1 MSKVFLTAGKTGYE
15 VANLGDSFYGSTGT
29 ESVSIN
35 SNVTG
40 IIVDSNMESV
50 TLTGAM
56 STYSFQQ
63 AGNVLSIY
71 TADGVTLVTSMA
83 IGDLGSTLI
92 MNSVS
97 YHVAVEADLMMKIGD
112 EKVGVQT
119 LTTGTD
125 TLTGTVAN
133 DRFDGL
139 YGTDGS
145 TVTYTLQAADVLNGG
160 AGIDTLKV
168 TTAAEA
174 STPLDGLW
182 AGKTNFEKIAFDSTG
197 AGAQTITTG
206 ANFATAFA
214 TGADVSVETFDG
226 AITLDMSGYTQA
238 TTVNTTTHGA
248 SSAQTITTGTGAAS
262 VTATALVGGA
272 QTISGV
278 NLNTVHATVLGAG
291 AQTITS
297 TSTSAVTV
305 VADAFNGA
313 QTITTGT
320 GNDHVT
326 TTSTAGTINVITTG
340 AGDDVI
346 VASLGSDTITGGAG
360 VDIMTGGSGTDT
372 FLIAAPDTGITLA
385 TADTITD
392 FTAGDVIN
400 ATSIVGGATIVDGS
414 GFANFDAFVA
424 AANAVYTVNTAA
436 YIAYNAAN
444 SGDAWVL
451 LDHDNSDS
459 VTTGDS
465 IVVLSGVNT
474 AAKID
479 VVAPTI
485 LSAAVSGDGRSIV
498 ITHSEVL
505 TGAPEAADYGV
516 TLSAGTTAVTG
527 ATLGAGADANKITI
541 TLSNTIA
548 TGLTVTNLV
557 HTATNGTA
565 DSIQDTA
572 TVANKAATQTL
583 ATVTNSSAVVASLL
597 TIGTDNLTGTS
608 ANDTFDATYGNAT
621 TVKTIQAEDILNGG
635 NGTDTVN
642 IVTGAEASTPGDG
655 LWTNKT
661 NFEKVVFSSTGDGA
675 QTIVTDV
682 NFLAAFAN
690 GADVSVETQVG
701 AINLNMGSYTH
712 SAAITTSS
720 IGDGVHTI
728 LTGSGATTV
737 NATSH
742 TAGDQTINGAG
753 LTTVDALIVGAG
765 VQTIG
770 TTAGQSIVTVNAT
783 IQGDGAQTITSTSAS
798 AVTVVANAFN
808 GVQTIVTGAGNDSVT
823 TTSASGVNNTISTL
837 AGDDVIVASA
847 GNDTITGG
855 LGKDTMTG
863 GAGRDIF
870 VFAAN
875 DTGTTLATADI
886 ITDFSAAD
894 DIIQAPSGALII
906 ANGAALNFTTFSTA
920 ANAAFAGGST
930 NDDKFIAYNAAG
942 TGNAWVAIDH
952 NNDGTLDSVAVLNG
966 VDVENKLTVNT
977 LTIGTDTITGTALA
991 DTFDATYGNASTIKT
1006 IQAEDVLDGGN
1017 GIDTVNIVTGAEAST
1032 PPDGLWTNKTNF
1044 EKVVF
1049 SSTGDGVQTIVTDAN
1064 FAAAFA
1070 TGADLSVETQAGAIN
1085 VDMSLYAQASTIT
1098 TSSIGAGVHTIVTG
1112 SVATTVNATS
1122 HAAGAQTINGAGLTT
1137 VNATI
1142 VGAGVQTIGTTAGQ
1156 SIVTVNAT
1164 IQGDGAQ
1171 QITSTSASNVTVVAN
1186 AHNGVQTIVTG
1197 AGDDSVTTTSASGV
1211 DNTIVTYA
1219 GIDTIVAGAGND
1231 TITAGIGK
1239 DTMTGGA
1246 GRDIFV
1252 FATGDTGTTLATADI
1267 ITDFSSEDIIQA
1279 PAGSLIITN
1288 GSALADFAAFSTAA
1302 NTAFGG
1308 GATTDDKYVAYNAAG
1323 TGDAWVA
1330 IDHDNDGTLDS
1341 VAVLSGVNL
1350 ASKITDVV
1358 APAILSAEVAT
1369 DGRSIIIT
1377 HSEVLTGTPEA
1388 GDYGVTLSG
1397 GSTTSVTGATL
1408 GTGADANKI
1417 TLTLSNVVL
1426 STLNVT
1432 DLVYTSSAGVADS
1445 IKDAAATSNKAT
1457 TQTLASV
1464 TNNSA
1469 NTTYALTLDT
1479 DTLTGSAAADTFDG
1493 TFGVGVATTYTLGV
1507 ADVLDGGAG
1516 IDTLNVTTLLAEANS
1531 PTDALWANKTNFEK
1545 IVFNSLGDGAQT
1557 ITTGANF
1564 TTAFAT
1570 GADFNVQTLLGAI
1583 TVDMTGYLQA
1593 ATIHTTTI
1601 GTGAH
1606 TITTGTGVASVTALS
1621 TTDGSQTMNG
1631 VGLTTVNAT
1640 INGAGDQT
1648 IGTTT
1653 GANIVT
1659 VNATILGVGAQTITS
1674 TSASAVTVVAHAV
1687 NGAQTIITGAG
1698 NDSVTTTSAA
1708 GTLNAITT
1716 NVGDDIIV
1724 ASLGDD
1730 TIIGGGGVDTMTGG
1744 LGADTFA
1751 FGAVATGITLATADT
1766 ITDFTTADDVIT
1778 TTLSEGAAVTIVDGS
1793 ALVSFAAFLTDAAA
1807 VFSAG
1812 AYIAYNVMGTG
1823 DAWFINDED
1832 STSSVTVN
1840 DTLIILTGVNLVG
1853 EIVIGD
1859 IA

>member
-50 TLTGAM
+50 TLAGAM

-71 TADGVTLVTSMA
+71 TADGVTLVTSMV
-83 IGDLGSTLI
+83 IGDSGSTLI

-97 YHVAVEADLMMKIGD
+97 YHVAVEADQMMKVGD

-119 LTTGTD
+119 LTTGVD
-125 TLTGTVAN
+125 NLTGTVAN
-133 DRFDGL
+133 DTFN
-139 YGTDGS
+139 S
-145 TVTYTLQAADVLNGG
+145 TFGNGNPDTYTLETADVLNGA
-160 AGIDTLKV
+160 AGIDTLNV

-174 STPLDGLW
+174 STPTDALW
-182 AGKTNFEKIAFDSTG
+182 TNTTNFEKIVFSSTG
-197 AGAQTITTG
+197 VGAQVITTG
-206 ANFATAFA
+206 ANFAAAFT
-214 TGADVSVETFDG
+214 TGAEVSVETFDG
-226 AITLDMSGYTQA
+226 AITLDMTGYTQA

-262 VTATALVGGA
+262 VNATTLLAGA

-297 TSTSAVTV
+297 MSTSAVTV

-313 QTITTGT
+313 QTITTGV
-320 GNDHVT
+320 GADSVT
-326 TTSTAGTINVITTG
+326 TTSAAGTINTITTG
-340 AGDDVI
+340 AGNDTI

-414 GFANFDAFVA
+414 GFADFDAFVA

-474 AAKID
+474 ATKID
-479 VVAPTI
+479 VVAPMIT
-485 LSAAVSGDGRSIV
+485 SAAVSADGRSIV
-498 ITHSEVL
+498 VTHSEAL
-505 TGAPEAADYGV
+505 TGTPEAADYGV
-516 TLSAGTTAVTG
+516 TLSAGSTNITG
-527 ATLGAGADANKITI
+527 ATIGSGVDSNKVTI
-541 TLSNTIA
+541 TLSDTVTSTIN
-548 TGLTVTNLV
+548 VTNLIY
-557 HTATNGTA
+557 TA
-565 DSIQDTA
+565 DPLHPIHDTA
-572 TVANKAATQTL
+572 TSANSHATQTL
-583 ATVTNSSAVVASLL
+583 NAVTNSSAVVAS
-597 TIGTDNLTGTS
+597 TFTTAVDNLTGT
-608 ANDTFDATYGNAT
+608 AADDMFNGTHGDGNASNT
-621 TVKTIQAEDILNGG
+621 FQAGDVLNGST
-635 NGTDTVN
+635 GTDTLHITTGIEASSLTDVLFAN
-642 IVTGAEASTPGDG
+642 KLGFEKAVFNSTGA
-655 LWTNKT
+655 
-661 NFEKVVFSSTGDGA
+661 GA
-675 QTIVTDV
+675 QTITTGT
-682 NFLAAFAN
+682 NFEAAFAT
-690 GADVSVETQVG
+690 GADVSVETLEG
-701 AINLNMGSYTH
+701 AITLTMDSYTH
-712 SAAITTSS
+712 ASTITTSTV
-720 IGDGVHTI
+720 GDGAQTI
-728 LTGSGATTV
+728 LTGSG
-737 NATSH
+737 
-742 TAGDQTINGAG
+742 
-753 LTTVDALIVGAG
+753 
-765 VQTIG
+765 
-770 TTAGQSIVTVNAT
+770 
-783 IQGDGAQTITSTSAS
+783 
-798 AVTVVANAFN
+798 
-808 GVQTIVTGAGNDSVT
+808 
-823 TTSASGVNNTISTL
+823 
-837 AGDDVIVASA
+837 
-847 GNDTITGG
+847 
-855 LGKDTMTG
+855 
-863 GAGRDIF
+863 
-870 VFAAN
+870 
-875 DTGTTLATADI
+875 
-886 ITDFSAAD
+886 
-894 DIIQAPSGALII
+894 
-906 ANGAALNFTTFSTA
+906 
-920 ANAAFAGGST
+920 
-930 NDDKFIAYNAAG
+930 
-942 TGNAWVAIDH
+942 
-952 NNDGTLDSVAVLNG
+952 
-966 VDVENKLTVNT
+966 
-977 LTIGTDTITGTALA
+977 
-991 DTFDATYGNASTIKT
+991 
-1006 IQAEDVLDGGN
+1006 
-1017 GIDTVNIVTGAEAST
+1017 
-1032 PPDGLWTNKTNF
+1032 
-1044 EKVVF
+1044 
-1049 SSTGDGVQTIVTDAN
+1049 
-1064 FAAAFA
+1064 
-1070 TGADLSVETQAGAIN
+1070 
-1085 VDMSLYAQASTIT
+1085 
-1098 TSSIGAGVHTIVTG
+1098 
-1112 SVATTVNATS
+1112 ATTVNATS

-1156 SIVTVNAT
+1156 NIVTVNATIQGDGAQQITSTSTSAVTVVANAFNGVQTIVTGSGNDSVTTTSASGTNNSIDTNAGDDVIVASAGNDTITGGLGKDTMTGGEGRDIFVFADGDTGTTIETADIITDFNSADDIIQAPAGALIIANGAALDFTTFSAAANAAFAGGATNDDKFIAYNAAGTGSAWVAIDHDNDGTLDSVAVLSGVDVESKLTVTTLTIGTDTITGTAVADTFNATYGNASTPKTIQAEDVLNGGAGIDTVNIVTGAEASTPLDGLWTNKTNFEKVVFSSTGDGAQTIVTGTDFLAAFATSADVSVETQAGAINVDMGSYTHASAITTSSIGAGVHTIVTGSGATTVNATTHAAGAQTINGAGLTTVNATIVGAGVQTIGTTTGGNIVTVNAT

-1171 QITSTSASNVTVVAN
+1171 QITSTSASNVTIVAN
-1186 AHNGVQTIVTG
+1186 AHNGVQTIVT
-1197 AGDDSVTTTSASGV
+1197 AGGNDSVTTTSASGV
-1211 DNTIVTYA
+1211 NNTITTYA

-1231 TITAGIGK
+1231 TITAGTGK

-1252 FATGDTGTTLATADI
+1252 FATGDTGTTLTTADI

-1308 GATTDDKYVAYNAAG
+1308 GATMDDKYVAYNAAG

-1350 ASKITDVV
+1350 ASKITDVA
-1358 APAILSAEVAT
+1358 APAILSAEVAA
-1369 DGRSIIIT
+1369 DGKSIVVT

-1388 GDYGVTLSG
+1388 ADYEVTLSG

-1445 IKDAAATSNKAT
+1445 IKDASILSNKAT

-1469 NTTYALTLDT
+1469 NTTYTLTLDT
-1479 DTLTGSAAADTFDG
+1479 DTLTGSAAADTFAG

-1516 IDTLNVTTLLAEANS
+1516 IDTLNVTTLLAQANS
-1531 PTDALWANKTNFEK
+1531 PTDALWANKLGFEK

-1557 ITTGANF
+1557 VITDANF
-1564 TTAFAT
+1564 ALAFAD

-1583 TVDMTGYLQA
+1583 TVTMTGYLDT
-1593 ATIHTTTI
+1593 ATINTTTI

-1606 TITTGTGVASVTALS
+1606 TITTGTGVASVNATSLAA
-1621 TTDGSQTMNG
+1621 GSQTING
-1631 VGLTTVNAT
+1631 VGLTTVDAT

-1653 GANIVT
+1653 GGNIVT
-1659 VNATILGVGAQTITS
+1659 VNATILGAGNQTITS
-1674 TSASAVTVVAHAV
+1674 TSASAVTVVADAFA
-1687 NGAQTIITGAG
+1687 GDQTIITGAG

-1708 GTLNAITT
+1708 GTTNAITT
-1716 NVGDDIIV
+1716 NAGNDTIV

-1730 TIIGGGGVDTMTGG
+1730 TIIGGAGVDTMTGG
-1744 LGADTFA
+1744 LGADTFD
-1751 FGAVATGITLATADT
+1751 FGASATGITLETADT

-1778 TTLSEGAAVTIVDGS
+1778 TLLSEGVVTIVDGVGFTFNTFL
-1793 ALVSFAAFLTDAAA
+1793 AAAAAAFVDGGE
-1807 VFSAG
+1807 V
-1812 AYIAYNVMGTG
+1812 AYIAYNAAGTG
-1823 DAWFINDED
+1823 NAWVINDAD
-1832 STSSVTVN
+1832 TTDSVTAL

-1853 EIVIGD
+1853 EIAIGD